1 MPDLEKI
8 IKKSFGRREPIL
20 KRTSLCPS
28 ELELGKY
35 SEGTLPVSQRDKI
48 EKHLADCGYC
58 LDLLVVAKD
67 AVDASKKKV
76 SLTQSLAKQ
85 KWFILSMMSFLLSFF
100 IKRYF
105 FQFLTLSLILGI
117 KWALSVEGSRNL
129 VMIFRNLSHHQEDS
143 GREKPEKVFERKH

>member
-8 IKKSFGRREPIL
+8 MKKSLGRKQPIL
-20 KRTSLCPS
+20 KKTSFCPS

-35 SEGTLPVSQRDKI
+35 LDKTLPVSQKERI

-58 LDLLVVAKD
+58 LDLLVAAKD
-67 AVDASKKKV
+67 AIGDSRKKV
-76 SLTQSLAKQ
+76 SIAQSIAKQ
-85 KWFILSMMSFLLSFF
+85 KWFIFSMVSFLLSFF

-117 KWALSVEGSRNL
+117 KWALGGEGSRNL
-129 VMIFRNLSHHQEDS
+129 VMIFRSLSNKEAEEEAK
-143 GREKPEKVFERKH
+143 EKTFARK

>member
-8 IKKSFGRREPIL
+8 MKKSLVGKQPIL
-20 KRTSLCPS
+20 KITPFCLS
-28 ELELGKY
+28 ELELGQY
-35 SEGTLPVSQRDKI
+35 LDRTLPISQKEKI

-67 AVDASKKKV
+67 AIENSKKKV
-76 SLTQSLAKQ
+76 SISQSLAKQ
-85 KWFILSMMSFLLSFF
+85 KWFILSMLSFLLSFF

-117 KWALSVEGSRNL
+117 KWALSGEGSKNL
-129 VMIFRNLSHHQEDS
+129 VMIFRGLSHKETEDEAK
-143 GREKPEKVFERKH
+143 EKAFVRK

>member
-8 IKKSFGRREPIL
+8 IKKSLGRKQPIF
-20 KRTSLCPS
+20 KKTPFCPS

-35 SEGTLPVSQRDKI
+35 LDRTLSVRQKERI
-48 EKHLADCGYC
+48 EKHLADCGCC

-67 AVDASKKKV
+67 AMKELERKV
-76 SLTQSLAKQ
+76 NIAQSIAKQ
-85 KWFILSMMSFLLSFF
+85 KWFILSMVSFLLSFF

-117 KWALSVEGSRNL
+117 KWALSAEGSKNL
-129 VMIFRNLSHHQEDS
+129 VMIFRNLSHHQEAQHS
-143 GREKPEKVFERKH
+143 EKPEKAFERK

>member
-8 IKKSFGRREPIL
+8 MKKSLVGKQPIL
-20 KRTSLCPS
+20 KITPFCLS

-35 SEGTLPVSQRDKI
+35 LDRTLPISQKEKI

-67 AVDASKKKV
+67 AIENSKKKV
-76 SLTQSLAKQ
+76 SLSQSLAKQ
-85 KWFILSMMSFLLSFF
+85 KWFIFSMLSFLLSFF

-117 KWALSVEGSRNL
+117 KWALSGEGSKNL
-129 VMIFRNLSHHQEDS
+129 VMIFRGLSHKESEDEAK
-143 GREKPEKVFERKH
+143 EKTFVRK